1 MKLKIRVCRLFG
13 MGVYLHATFAI
24 LVAYYVWGLVKED
37 ILCGA
42 IVLASI
48 LAHEVAH
55 AAAGRMLGMT
65 PVRITFHGLGA
76 CVRFRREIGNDW
88 RGALI
93 VFAGPCMNLL
103 IAAVAWAGMAFSRD
117 LFHCVRS
124 AFCYICIVNLIIGG
138 FNLLPAYPLDGG
150 KLFRWF
156 VSLMTNKRMASF
168 FVMCVGIVLS
178 AAYVGWECYNAFNYG
193 EIVDLFFA
201 LTIAAVV
208 VLACWLEYS
217 ISRSAT

>member
-1 MKLKIRVCRLFG
+1 MKLKVRVGRLFG

-24 LVAYYVWGLVKED
+24 LVGYSMWGLAMED
-37 ILCGA
+37 VLCGV
-42 IVLASI
+42 IVVASI

-55 AAAGRMLGMT
+55 AATGRMLGMT
-65 PVRITFHGLGA
+65 PVKITFHGLGA

-88 RGALI
+88 RGAL
-93 VFAGPCMNLL
+93 VVLAGPCVNLL
-103 IAAVAWAGMAFSRD
+103 IAAGAWAGAVCSRD
-117 LFHCVRS
+117 LFYCFRS

-156 VSLMTNKRMASF
+156 VSLVTNERKAFF

-178 AAYVGWECYNAFNYG
+178 SAYVGWECYNAVSYG
-193 EIVDLFFA
+193 EIVDLCFA
-201 LTIAAVV
+201 LPIAVV
-208 VLACWLEYS
+208 VVLTCWLEYS
-217 ISRSAT
+217 MLRSAT